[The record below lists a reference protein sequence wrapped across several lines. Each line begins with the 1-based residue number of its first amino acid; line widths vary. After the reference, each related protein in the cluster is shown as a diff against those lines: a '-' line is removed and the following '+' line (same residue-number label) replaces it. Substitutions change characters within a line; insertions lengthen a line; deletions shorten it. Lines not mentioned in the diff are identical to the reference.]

1 MDSKF
6 ILEGKSEFSEQH
18 LMNNEMF
25 YTEKE
30 IWGQP
35 CLWQK
40 VYEQVLQE
48 KQPVLSFLRDATS
61 YRNLNIILTGAG
73 SSAFIGLSLVGVF
86 KRNFKRHTMAV
97 STTDLVTHPLDYLSS
112 DIPVLMI
119 SFARS
124 GNSPESIAAARM
136 TDQICPEVYHL
147 IITCDATGALANYES
162 DSSRYVFILQ
172 VCF

>member
-1 MDSKF
+1 MDKP
-6 ILEGKSEFSEQH
+6 GFSEQH

-35 CLWQK
+35 SLWQK

-48 KQPVLSFLRDATS
+48 KQPVLSFLRDATLCE
-61 YRNLNIILTGAG
+61 NLNIILTGAG
-73 SSAFIGLSLVGVF
+73 SSAFIGLSLAGVF
-86 KRNFKRHTMAV
+86 RRNFKKHTMAV

-124 GNSPESIAAARM
+124 GNSPESIAAACTCGIDSISGPTSEFKWRM
-136 TDQICPEVYHL
+136 GKRKT
-147 IITCDATGALANYES
+147 
-162 DSSRYVFILQ
+162 
-172 VCF
+172 